1 MLCEA
6 MLCSHEAIFCET
18 VLRLDCETVF
28 CEAVICE
35 AVFCET
41 VFCMPMLCE
50 ALNYGRDGREQRISG
65 EGCSYESV
73 SQSHH

>member
-50 ALNYGRDGREQRISG
+50 ALKLWERWERAKDLW
-65 EGCSYESV
+65 
-73 SQSHH
+73 